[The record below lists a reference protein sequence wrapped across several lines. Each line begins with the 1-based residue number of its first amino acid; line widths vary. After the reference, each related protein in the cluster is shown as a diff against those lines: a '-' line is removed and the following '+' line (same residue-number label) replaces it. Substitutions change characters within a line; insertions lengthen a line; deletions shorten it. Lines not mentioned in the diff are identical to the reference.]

1 MLRKGRFSLP
11 SCLASLLVQVIL
23 NLACCPSCFLFPE
36 HLSSAHSRF
45 FSHIILL
52 PGILLPSRFLANS
65 YMSFKTHFLSLA
77 FPNSPSSSQLLE
89 DSVHP
94 LSSVMCDGDDGDEDG
109 DAAGGSD
116 GDDGSGDEDDGSL
129 PLLASTHYA
138 KCFANTIAI
147 NAHNNPVRKLLFAP
161 LF

>member
-45 FSHIILL
+45 FPHIILL

-65 YMSFKTHFLSLA
+65 SMSFKTHFLSLA
-77 FPNSPSSSQLLE
+77 FPNSPSSSLLLE
-89 DSVHP
+89 DSVRP
-94 LSSVMCDGDDGDEDG
+94 LSSVMCDGDEDG
-109 DAAGGSD
+109 DAAGGGD
-116 GDDGSGDEDDGSL
+116 GDHGSGDEDDGSL
-129 PLLASTHYA
+129 PLLASRHYA